1 MKLQSAMLIGAAMI
15 CVVSTAGCL
24 SIGGK
29 TYTTHTNPDTEAR
42 LASLESRLSA
52 LEQTVFGTLEPG
64 AEQPISHLRTP

>member
-1 MKLQSAMLIGAAMI
+1 MKLQGMNLFGAAMI

-29 TYTTHTNPDTEAR
+29 NYTTHSNPDTEAR

-52 LEQTVFGTLEPG
+52 LEQTVMGTIEPDV
-64 AEQPISHLRTP
+64 QPTISNVRIP